1 MKRLKLFE
9 SFKEDWLNKISDLK
23 SEGEKDALSKIQE
36 IFFDLTDDFDND
48 GVIVNI
54 PEYGKKNFLEFKVN
68 FMVKSS
74 KIEDFILR
82 LSDVKLRL
90 KEALGFNI
98 KVSKTHAV
106 NSEMSNNLSNWPTRI
121 QQECHFRILDIESY
135 STLEDILNGKFKRG
149 DESYDQFFD
158 DLLHRVVSYRL
169 GLPRNEM
176 SEILQRDEILFKF
189 ELFIS

>member
-23 SEGEKDALSKIQE
+23 SEGEKDALLKIQE
-36 IFFDLTDDFDND
+36 IFFDLTDDFDSD
-48 GVIVNI
+48 GVIVDI
-54 PEYGKKNFLEFKVN
+54 PEYGKKNFLEFRVN

-74 KIEDFILR
+74 KIEDFILK

-98 KVSKTHAV
+98 KVSKTLAV
-106 NSEMSNNLSNWPTRI
+106 NSEMSNNLSN
-121 QQECHFRILDIESY
+121 FRILDIESY

>member
-48 GVIVNI
+48 GVIVDI
-54 PEYGKKNFLEFKVN
+54 PEYGKKNFLEFRVN

-98 KVSKTHAV
+98 KVSKTLAV
-106 NSEMSNNLSNWPTRI
+106 NSEMSNNLSN
-121 QQECHFRILDIESY
+121 FRILDIESY
-135 STLEDILNGKFKRG
+135 STLEDILNGKF
-149 DESYDQFFD
+149 SYDQFFD